1 VGRSLFEVGGG
12 AWNLPELKTS
22 IARIL
27 DQNTTL
33 NDLEVEHEFPNVGR
47 KNLKLN
53 ARRLGDTF
61 PLPRH
66 VLLAIQEV

>member
-27 DQNTTL
+27 DQNATL
-33 NDLEVEHEFPNVGR
+33 DDLEIEYEFPNVGR
-47 KNLKLN
+47 KSLRLN
-53 ARRLGDTF
+53 ARRLGAAI

-66 VLLAIQEV
+66 VLLAIQQI